1 MRAGARSKDEV
12 VINVAN
18 GKVHKEREKL
28 TTIVV
33 GYFWG
38 ILILWFL
45 CLKNFMHRN
54 QKICMLETFFGLI
67 HKLLTHENNLLYD
80 K

>member
-38 ILILWFL
+38 HF
-45 CLKNFMHRN
+45 NFVV
-54 QKICMLETFFGLI
+54 FVS
-67 HKLLTHENNLLYD
+67 
-80 K
+80 